1 MTQHNEKGTRRDLVL
16 YRLEVAKSDIKSA
29 KILLEAG
36 EFRGANNRAYYG
48 IYHAVSAM
56 HALDGNAYKR
66 HKDALANF
74 NKKYIKTEIFP
85 RTLGRRIA
93 EAEEIRH
100 ASDYDDFYIATEDEA
115 KEQIATALELIGE
128 IEEYIKGKI

>member
-1 MTQHNEKGTRRDLVL
+1 MKVIVVIDDKNGLLFNHRRQSQD
-16 YRLEVAKSDIKSA
+16 RIIRE
-29 KILLEAG
+29 KILSIIQGRKLW
-36 EFRGANNRAYYG
+36 
-48 IYHAVSAM
+48 M
-56 HALDGNAYKR
+56 NAYSHR
-66 HKDALANF
+66 QFKD
-74 NKKYIKTEIFP
+74 EP
-85 RTLGRRIA
+85 VSGRIA